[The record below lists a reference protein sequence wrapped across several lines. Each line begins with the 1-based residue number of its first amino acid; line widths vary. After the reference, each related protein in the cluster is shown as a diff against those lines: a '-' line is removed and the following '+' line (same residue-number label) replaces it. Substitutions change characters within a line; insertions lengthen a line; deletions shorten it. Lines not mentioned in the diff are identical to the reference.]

1 MTTVEEQ
8 LVSTTTVSTPTV
20 AEALAAGLA
29 RHHVTEIFGQSL
41 PSALFLATPAHG
53 IRQVAYRTEN
63 AGGTMADGYARISG
77 RIGVVAAQNGPAA
90 TLLVPPLAEAMKVS
104 IPILALVQDVP
115 LANRDRNA
123 FQEFDH
129 VTLFASVA
137 KWVRR
142 LDDPSRVDEYLDMA
156 ISAAC
161 SGRPGPTVLLL
172 PRDLLGAP
180 VVPSA
185 VPRRAALGTFP
196 QDRTRPPAEQVERA
210 AELLRSATHPIIIAG
225 GGVHLSGASDAV
237 AALQERASL
246 PVATT
251 TMGKG
256 SVDETHPLSLGIVSN
271 YMGQGSSSRHLREF
285 VRDADVV
292 LLVGTRTNENG
303 TDAWR
308 AYPPEAT
315 FIHIDV
321 DGLEVGR
328 NYESLRLV
336 GDARLTL
343 EDLLDALESG
353 DLTDRAAA
361 RTGFIARIDA
371 ALRQGADELKRL
383 ASSDA
388 APVRPERIVAELD
401 NLTRDQNVIVTTDA
415 SYSTI
420 WMGNQMRSR
429 HPGQRFLA
437 PRGLA
442 GLGWGVPLAL
452 GAQVADPAARV
463 VALVGDGGFG
473 HVWSE
478 LETAVRENLP
488 VVVILL
494 NNGILGFQKHVELV
508 QLGAHTTATDFNP
521 VDHAA
526 IARACGA
533 EAVQVTEAAEVAPAL
548 AEALQSGRPYL
559 VEVICDRV
567 GRLAPRDHRHRP
579 ERLSRVGTRR
589 PRAP

>member
-1 MTTVEEQ
+1 
-8 LVSTTTVSTPTV
+8 
-20 AEALAAGLA
+20 
-29 RHHVTEIFGQSL
+29 
-41 PSALFLATPAHG
+41 
-53 IRQVAYRTEN
+53 
-63 AGGTMADGYARISG
+63 
-77 RIGVVAAQNGPAA
+77 
-90 TLLVPPLAEAMKVS
+90 LLVPPLAEAMKVS

-559 VEVICDRV
+559 VEVICDPYAFPPITAWD
-567 GRLAPRDHRHRP
+567 GSHHAIT
-579 ERLSRVGTRR
+579 GTGQS
-589 PRAP
+589 A